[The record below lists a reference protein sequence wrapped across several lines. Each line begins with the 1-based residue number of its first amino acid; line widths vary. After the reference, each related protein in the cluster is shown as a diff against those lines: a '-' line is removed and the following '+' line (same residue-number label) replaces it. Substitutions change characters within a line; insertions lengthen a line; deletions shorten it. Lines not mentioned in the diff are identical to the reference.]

1 MLRLVLHI
9 TMRRMDFYAG
19 EHHEAA
25 SKFIGQR
32 AFAAIYSAARRADRW
47 PIRFNGQS
55 GATIE

>member
-19 EHHEAA
+19 EHHETA

-32 AFAAIYSAARRADRW
+32 ALAAIYSAAKQATVQWTERRK
-47 PIRFNGQS
+47 
-55 GATIE
+55 TIE